1 MREGTIPMPT
11 MAYDQNSGA
20 LLFTPTADELE
31 QVQARKKI
39 QELEQK
45 IAQLEAILATLLEN
59 QR

>member
-1 MREGTIPMPT
+1 MPT

-31 QVQARKKI
+31 RVQARKKI